1 MIKRSES
8 DGQIDMFSAFS
19 DASGEEYVY
28 TDREEF
34 SGRELLAQERES
46 TGMYFSGHPSDEYS
60 AMAEKLGA
68 VPIGEVIFGADDD
81 SEEKKFRDGDRVTVA
96 GTVTERVGK
105 KTRSGA
111 AMAFVRIED
120 RFGEIEAIVFPKIL
134 EKSSAFLTEGSAVA
148 MIGTVSET
156 ENAAPKLICDIVIPL
171 SNRITT
177 EEAEPVQAEKKE
189 ESIGSKNPDKP
200 KTIYLRLPSLEG
212 EIFEK
217 IKSVLDIFTGEM
229 PVMLYG
235 EAEKKYIKRVGAGV
249 DLQPNMLALLK
260 KLLGEENIVIK

>member
-1 MIKRSES
+1 
-8 DGQIDMFSAFS
+8 
-19 DASGEEYVY
+19 
-28 TDREEF
+28 
-34 SGRELLAQERES
+34 
-46 TGMYFSGHPSDEYS
+46 
-60 AMAEKLGA
+60 
-68 VPIGEVIFGADDD
+68 
-81 SEEKKFRDGDRVTVA
+81 
-96 GTVTERVGK
+96 
-105 KTRSGA
+105 
-111 AMAFVRIED
+111 
-120 RFGEIEAIVFPKIL
+120 
-134 EKSSAFLTEGSAVA
+134 